1 MAILEDPHDRAER
14 RGDREQVHDD
24 GLERQD
30 HRPEEEEQ
38 HEHRRGHDVRERGG
52 GVASDEV
59 DGVEIDRR
67 ESGDRERGV
76 RRRGERADR
85 ADQLPGLVAVNALL
99 RDDVEH
105 HDVLADRGA
114 DESLE
119 LRGQLRT
126 RL

>member
-1 MAILEDPHDRAER
+1 MAVLEDPHDRAER
-14 RGDREQVHDD
+14 CGDRKQVHDD
-24 GLERQD
+24 GLERKD
-30 HRPEEEEQ
+30 HRPEEKEQ
-38 HEHRRGHDVRERGG
+38 HEHRRGHDVGERRGR
-52 GVASDEV
+52 VTRDEV
-59 DGVEIDRR
+59 DGVEVDRR
-67 ESGDRERGV
+67 ESGDRDRGV
-76 RRRGERADR
+76 GRRGERADR